1 MMARR
6 MRRVL
11 ILVVTLVLAMPQAAN
26 AARKKGPGCLLPN
39 ADTSVHGIALGD
51 DNSTRRVL
59 GKNYKATPDDPSTD
73 FPWYAFASRDSKQ
86 TLRLRSHAGGVVD
99 SYLEFE
105 VRRGRDPKA
114 TPLAADSFVSG
125 KGVKLGMAR
134 KQVVALFG
142 PCFTTQRKG
151 RTEIVRYEI
160 EQDFDKQTS
169 PILKAANMPQYYA
182 EYEFEAGRLIRFT
195 FGHEPV

>member
-1 MMARR
+1 
-6 MRRVL
+6 MRH
-11 ILVVTLVLAMPQAAN
+11 LVLAAAVVVLALPHLAD
-26 AARKKGPGCLLPN
+26 AAPKRGPGCHLPN

-51 DNSTRRVL
+51 DDSTRRAL
-59 GKNYKATPDDPSTD
+59 GENYKAVPNDPNTD
-73 FPWYAFASRDSKQ
+73 FPWYAFASRDGRQ

-114 TPLAADSFVSG
+114 VPLAADSFVTG
-125 KGVKLGMAR
+125 KGVRLGMTR

-142 PCFTTQRKG
+142 PCFTARRKG
-151 RTEIVRYEI
+151 KTETLRYEI
-160 EQDFDKQTS
+160 EEDVAGQT
-169 PILKAANMPQYYA
+169 PPVLKAANMPQYYA
-182 EYEFEAGRLIRFT
+182 EYEFEDGRLIRFR